1 MIDFHETSK
10 FSAENEEKEKILSLI
25 EEQKNF

>member
-10 FSAENEEKEKILSLI
+10 FITENEEKEKILSLI